1 MATSTQTPSEE
12 TQIALMA
19 ERLKNIERGVVD
31 IRAKL
36 KEEYAQRH
44 EVEDIKSEIM
54 RINNKLN
61 NGQKVLLTI
70 IGLIG
75 SILLVAFMN
84 LILRTPQ

>member
-1 MATSTQTPSEE
+1 MPTSTRTPSEE

-31 IRAKL
+31 IRATL
-36 KEEYAQRH
+36 KEEYVQRH
-44 EVEDIKSEIM
+44 EVEDIKNDII
-54 RINNKLN
+54 RINAKLN
-61 NGQKVLLTI
+61 NGQKIILTI

>member
-1 MATSTQTPSEE
+1 MPTSTRTPSEE

-31 IRAKL
+31 IRTKL
-36 KEEYAQRH
+36 KEEYAQQH
-44 EVEDIKSEIM
+44 EVEDIKTEIQ

>member
-1 MATSTQTPSEE
+1 MPTSTRTPSEE
-12 TQIALMA
+12 TQMALMA
-19 ERLKNIERGVVD
+19 QRLKNIESGVRE
-31 IRAKL
+31 IRSTL
-36 KEEYAQRH
+36 KEEYASRH
-44 EVEDIKSEIM
+44 EVDDIKSEIM

-70 IGLIG
+70 IGLVG

>member
-1 MATSTQTPSEE
+1 MPTSTRTPSEE

-36 KEEYAQRH
+36 KEEYAQRY
-44 EVEDIKSEIM
+44 EVEDIKTEIQ
-54 RINNKLN
+54 RINNKLHT
-61 NGQKVLLTI
+61 GQKVLLTI